1 MPRDD
6 GHMPRV
12 LFTSPE
18 CRAVVIDLRS
28 GETMGEYQ
36 VRERAVVQVVAGRVS
51 IESSGETI
59 ECDIGTLVTFDRSER
74 HAVHALADS
83 RLLLVLAPWPAPEH
97 YTEADVGRAQ
107 KLPANAVV
115 DPIPASDTA
124 ADRGSSKHPES

>member
-1 MPRDD
+1 
-6 GHMPRV
+6 
-12 LFTSPE
+12 
-18 CRAVVIDLRS
+18 
-28 GETMGEYQ
+28 MGEYQ

-74 HAVHALADS
+74 HAVHALVDS

-107 KLPANAVV
+107 KLPANAAV